1 MIYKFDE
8 IFLII
13 ILATIFV
20 YVMFTVSVTNWRVR
34 IRRKM
39 NMWDADLSQKKID
52 SLLNYETVK
61 YFSAENHEKDKY
73 LKSLKS
79 YEFFAIKTGTSLSML
94 NFGQALIV
102 TSGLLIL
109 IVIATN
115 KVIDGSLTVGGLVGL
130 NAIMLQLIL
139 PLNFLG
145 TIYREIRQALV
156 DMGELF
162 IFFKERVEEDEDQK
176 DDLTTIKKGFI
187 FDKVYFAYD
196 GARDVVSEVSFAIPV
211 GKITAIVG
219 PSGSGKSTLG
229 KLIFAFYKPSRGK
242 ILIDGK
248 EYNKLKTKSVRAQ
261 LAVTPQDIVLFNDTL
276 GYNITYGS
284 NDVSKD
290 MLNYVIEQSDLTDL
304 VSSLP
309 NGLSTKVGERGL
321 KLSGGEK
328 QRVAIARMLLKG
340 CCINILDEATS
351 SLDPKSEKR
360 IVENLLEKRGSKTL
374 IIISHR
380 LSSISGADNIL
391 VIENGRLTQEGK
403 HAKLIQESGL
413 YKEMWE
419 KQKRYQNMEQG
430 TDFNG

>member
-1 MIYKFDE
+1 
-8 IFLII
+8 
-13 ILATIFV
+13 
-20 YVMFTVSVTNWRVR
+20 
-34 IRRKM
+34 
-39 NMWDADLSQKKID
+39 MWDADLSQKKID

-145 TIYREIRQALV
+145 TVYREIRQALV

-162 IFFKERVEEDEDQK
+162 IFFKERVEEDEDEK
-176 DDLTTIKKGFI
+176 DDLTTIKKGFV

-328 QRVAIARMLLKG
+328 AEVAIARMLLKG

-403 HAKLIQESGL
+403 HAKLIQEKGL

-419 KQKRYQNMEQG
+419 KQKRYQSMEQG